1 MRERVQKIVYEAI
14 EELNE
19 ELGSDELREA
29 KEDTALFEALDSM
42 AVLDF
47 ILAVEEKL
55 EESFSKYVQIADER
69 SMDASRTP
77 FATVGSAIEYICER
91 VRNG

>member
-55 EESFSKYVQIADER
+55 
-69 SMDASRTP
+69 
-77 FATVGSAIEYICER
+77 
-91 VRNG
+91 